1 MAHGCF
7 LYFKSVETLIDK
19 EERRIF
25 NLQIL
30 IILLTL
36 QLDVGMNSAE
46 SQKNSKSLR
55 LFKKKLFTDNEFFK
69 KLLGAA
75 KISSTWHFISFLSL
89 TLNFLYLNS
98 NKGSK

>member
-46 SQKNSKSLR
+46 SQKDSKSLR
-55 LFKKKLFTDNEFFK
+55 LLKKK
-69 KLLGAA
+69 
-75 KISSTWHFISFLSL
+75 IVHW
-89 TLNFLYLNS
+89 
-98 NKGSK
+98 